1 VADFKDCELV
11 FPFGVTSQ
19 RSGVLN
25 CYQLN
30 TNLLAVT
37 CLIEF

>member
-11 FPFGVTSQ
+11 FPFGVTSR

-30 TNLLAVT
+30 TNLLVVT
-37 CLIEF
+37 YLLEF